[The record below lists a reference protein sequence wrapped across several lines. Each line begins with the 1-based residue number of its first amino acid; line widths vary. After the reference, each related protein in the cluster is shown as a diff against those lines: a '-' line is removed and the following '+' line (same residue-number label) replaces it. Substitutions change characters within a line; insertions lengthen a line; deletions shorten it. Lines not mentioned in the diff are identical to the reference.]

1 MAEKFLRGQG
11 ETFFKK
17 FPLQCER
24 DESLTTILLGIKLAK
39 KKDDNNR

>member
-24 DESLTTILLGIKLAK
+24 ESLTILLGIKLAK